1 MQNRKQTVVCFV
13 KNHEPYQ
20 AERLDVERDCDEEGA
35 CMKDFDGKVALVTG
49 AASGIGRSI
58 ALLYA
63 NHGARVVVS
72 DIDDPGGQETVDSII
87 HAGGDAVYMHAD
99 VSKPEDCMRVVGEAL
114 AKYDRLDCACNNAGI
129 GGEQNPIA
137 QLSIEGWNRT
147 VAINLSSVFYCMRY
161 EIQAML
167 KSGRGSIVNMASVL
181 GQVGFAGAAAYVS
194 AKHGV
199 VGLTQTAALEYSKSG
214 IRVNAVGP
222 AFIQTPMIEAA
233 TANPEVARALTADH
247 PIGRLGQPQ
256 EIAELVIWL
265 SSDKASFVTGN
276 YYAADGGYLAQ

>member
-1 MQNRKQTVVCFV
+1 
-13 KNHEPYQ
+13 
-20 AERLDVERDCDEEGA
+20 
-35 CMKDFDGKVALVTG
+35 MKEFDGKVAVVTG
-49 AASGIGRSI
+49 AASGIGESI

-63 NHGARVVVS
+63 EHGAKVVVS
-72 DIDDPGGQETVDSII
+72 DINDEAGQKAVERVQNSGGQATYI
-87 HAGGDAVYMHAD
+87 HAD
-99 VSKPEDCMRVVGEAL
+99 VSKPEDCMRLVGETL
-114 AKYDRLDCACNNAGI
+114 ARYDRLDIACNNAGI
-129 GGEQNPIA
+129 GGEQNPIG
-137 QLSIEGWNRT
+137 QLSVEGWNRT
-147 VAINLSSVFYCMRY
+147 VAIDLSGVFYCMKY

-167 KSGRGSIVNMASVL
+167 KNGGGSIVNMASIL

-199 VGLTQTAALEYSKSG
+199 VGLTQTAALEYSKAG

-222 AFIQTPMIEAA
+222 AFIHTPMIEGVTADPGA
-233 TANPEVARALTADH
+233 TQALTAAH
-247 PIGRLGQPQ
+247 PIGRLGQPE